1 MDNVQTRRIGER
13 HDRGH
18 GMKKTLVAL
27 RTTVSLGKVT
37 VLQDDNPRS
46 GCVAIA
52 DFGEVKQ
59 YGVGSTYS
67 EALDDFIRSHGI
79 QIHEIEA

>member
-1 MDNVQTRRIGER
+1 
-13 HDRGH
+13 
-18 GMKKTLVAL
+18 MKKTLVAL

-67 EALDDFIRSHGI
+67 EPSTTSSEATESRFMKSRLDRLAKTITGRF
-79 QIHEIEA
+79 